1 MSSPDYRVKYASG
14 ATLEVEPGSAS
25 VIPGW
30 ASVPI
35 PDRSKEY
42 LDGRDMDL
50 GEFNLNPVFLWCHK
64 RDVPPLGRVNGL
76 APREWGGTGD
86 FGLFGRYEFAPDDE
100 FAQRVYK
107 LYRGGFLKSFSVG
120 FSPVG
125 GWRQMSPDELSRRG
139 FDSGQRVM
147 RMVSGKLIEM
157 SSVPVGDNQLALAAP
172 VVKSLLSG
180 LPESTLAEIYA
191 LTPPQST
198 FAADYAKVRPGF
210 PPAEKQI
217 GRASCRER
225 V

>member
-107 LYRGGFLKSFSVG
+107 LYRGGFLKGFSVG

-125 GWRQMSPDELSRRG
+125 GWRQMSPDELARIG
-139 FDSGQRVM
+139 HDPKDRVS
-147 RMVSGKLIEM
+147 RMVSGKLLEASAVII
-157 SSVPVGDNQLALAAP
+157 PDCPAA
-172 VVKSLLSG
+172 VTAMKSLWATV
-180 LPESTLAEIYA
+180 PDAIAEMERR
-191 LTPPQST
+191 
-198 FAADYAKVRPGF
+198 F
-210 PPAEKQI
+210 
-217 GRASCRER
+217 GR
-225 V
+225 